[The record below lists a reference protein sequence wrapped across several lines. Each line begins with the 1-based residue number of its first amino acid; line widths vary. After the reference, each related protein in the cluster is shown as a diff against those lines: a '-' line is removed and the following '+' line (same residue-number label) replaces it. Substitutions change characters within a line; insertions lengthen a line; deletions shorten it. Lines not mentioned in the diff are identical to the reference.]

1 MKNFIE
7 VYNTD
12 MERELININNIVRIN
27 EISEITNNQL
37 NEIKKAT
44 DNLDFISALLGTD
57 KVKETLS
64 STIENALNANCII
77 YLNDAWTN
85 STTSLTIYT
94 NEKYEQIIKK
104 IEEAQ

>member
-1 MKNFIE
+1 MKKFIE

-27 EISEITNNQL
+27 EITEITNKQL

-64 STIENALNANCII
+64 STIESALNANCII

>member
-27 EISEITNNQL
+27 EITEITNNQL

-104 IEEAQ
+104 IQEAQ